1 MLPGRLGLALPPTR
15 RDDGVANV
23 GKGVIGVFPIW
34 EPPYQL
40 ESSIERGNNGVENE

>member
-34 EPPYQL
+34 EPPYQSPL
-40 ESSIERGNNGVENE
+40 GSITSKEEIMG